1 MKISLLGLLLISDLA
16 DVRLLTLF
24 RFVKSCKFTPVAEP
38 IPLPSRYNPRSHFGT
53 KEISKMKRIS
63 MMALSLLITLATASL
78 AVSQQPPKVRLPQA
92 SPSATVSQT
101 VGITD
106 MAITYHRPSVR
117 GRTLWGDISSEKVTA
132 LIKANSVAAAAEGEG
147 TVDGVPGGGKDFPM
161 APNGH
166 VWRAGANEATK
177 FTVSDDVLV
186 NGEKLAA
193 GAYSIHMIPGK
204 DQFTVIFS
212 KNADQWGSFRYDA
225 KQDALR
231 VKAKPIWQK
240 DSQEQL
246 SYDIPMMTPNS
257 AQVVLRWEKIAVPFT
272 VEVPNQDALVRSK
285 IDAAVAASP
294 NDPQI
299 PLAVASAYFNDDKL
313 EEAMVWVEKSI
324 KIKETFAN
332 LRTKA
337 NLLLNMGKKQ
347 EALAVGEQAVARGKA
362 EGADTSRFEKAMA
375 DLKAKM

>member
-1 MKISLLGLLLISDLA
+1 MKA
-16 DVRLLTLF
+16 
-24 RFVKSCKFTPVAEP
+24 
-38 IPLPSRYNPRSHFGT
+38 T
-53 KEISKMKRIS
+53 KRMS

-78 AVSQQPPKVRLPQA
+78 AVSQQPKVRLPQA

-132 LIKANSVAAAAEGEG
+132 LIKANSVAPAAEGEG
-147 TVDGVPGGGKDFPM
+147 TVDGAAGGGKDFPM
-161 APNGH
+161 VPNGH

-186 NGEKLAA
+186 NGQKLAA

-204 DQFTVIFS
+204 DEFTVIFS
-212 KNADQWGSFRYDA
+212 KNADQWGSFRYDS

-294 NDPQI
+294 NDPQV
-299 PLAVASAYFNDDKL
+299 PLAVANAYFNDDKL

-324 KIKETFAN
+324 KVKETFAN

-362 EGADTSRFEKAMA
+362 EGADTSRFVKAMA
-375 DLKAKM
+375 VLKAKMS

>member
-1 MKISLLGLLLISDLA
+1 
-16 DVRLLTLF
+16 
-24 RFVKSCKFTPVAEP
+24 
-38 IPLPSRYNPRSHFGT
+38 
-53 KEISKMKRIS
+53 
-63 MMALSLLITLATASL
+63 
-78 AVSQQPPKVRLPQA
+78 
-92 SPSATVSQT
+92 
-101 VGITD
+101 
-106 MAITYHRPSVR
+106 
-117 GRTLWGDISSEKVTA
+117 LWT
-132 LIKANSVAAAAEGEG
+132 AAEGEG
-147 TVDGVPGGGKDFPM
+147 TIDGAAGGGKDFPM
-161 APNGH
+161 VPNGH

-231 VKAKPIWQK
+231 VQTKPVWLK

-246 SYDIPMMTPNS
+246 SYDIPLMTPNS

-299 PLAVASAYFNDDKL
+299 PLAVANAYFNDDKL
-313 EEAMVWVEKSI
+313 EEAMMWVEKSI
-324 KIKETFAN
+324 KVKETFAN

-337 NLLLNMGKKQ
+337 NLLLNMNKKT
-347 EALAVGEQAVARGKA
+347 EAFAVADHAVVVGDAPRADGARG
-362 EGADTSRFEKAMA
+362 SPS
-375 DLKAKM
+375 

>member
-1 MKISLLGLLLISDLA
+1 
-16 DVRLLTLF
+16 
-24 RFVKSCKFTPVAEP
+24 
-38 IPLPSRYNPRSHFGT
+38 
-53 KEISKMKRIS
+53 MKRIS
-63 MMALSLLITLATASL
+63 MIALFAVITLAMASL
-78 AVSQQPPKVRLPQA
+78 AISQQPPKVRLPQA

-101 VGITD
+101 IGITD
-106 MAITYHRPSVR
+106 IAITYHRPSVR
-117 GRTLWGDISSEKVTA
+117 GRTLWGDIPSEKVAA
-132 LIKANSVAAAAEGEG
+132 LIKANSVAPAAEGEG
-147 TVDGVPGGGKDFPM
+147 TVDGAAGGGKDFPM
-161 APNGH
+161 VPNGH

-186 NGEKLAA
+186 NGQKLAA

-204 DQFTVIFS
+204 DDFTVIFS

-231 VKAKPIWQK
+231 VKTKPVWQK

-285 IDAAVAASP
+285 IDATVAANP
-294 NDPQI
+294 NDPAI
-299 PLAVASAYFNDDKL
+299 PLAVANAYFNDDKF
-313 EEAMVWVEKSI
+313 EEAMTWVEKSI
-324 KIKETFAN
+324 KVKETFAN

-347 EALAVGEQAVARGKA
+347 EAFAVAEQAVARGKA
-362 EGADTSRFEKAMA
+362 EGADTSRFEKAIA
-375 DLKAKM
+375 DMKAKN